1 MPRTHALPLVLLAAL
16 VGCLVAC
23 GSESD
28 GAGGTSVASSAP
40 IPDTTA
46 IIASVTKDAQLNAA
60 LPASITQAGALHL
73 ASYIQSA
80 PNNFYAAD
88 GKTPIGYEVD
98 LSKAIAAKL
107 GVGVEHQDMA
117 FGSLIT
123 SLQSGRIDATMA
135 AMSDT
140 KVRQQQIDFVDYF
153 TSGIAIMIRKGNP
166 DSISGPDTLCGKVV
180 AVVQGTSQ
188 QKFVTEQSGKCAQAG
203 KSAITITETE
213 SDNQNQTQL
222 RTGRVQAIVNDLPTA
237 VYVSRTAGDGKFF
250 EVVPG
255 EPIDGGPFGIGVTKQ
270 NRALAETLRSAVNGL
285 IADGTYGKI
294 LRAWGVEKG
303 AVKEAVINGGN

>member
-1 MPRTHALPLVLLAAL
+1 MSRTHALPLAL
-16 VGCLVAC
+16 VGALAGCLVAC
-23 GSESD
+23 AGESTSGS
-28 GAGGTSVASSAP
+28 GTSEAANSP
-40 IPDTTA
+40 IPDTTS
-46 IIASVTKDAQLNAA
+46 IISAVAKDPQLNAA
-60 LPASITQAGALHL
+60 LPASITQAGTLHL
-73 ASYIQSA
+73 ASYVQSA

-88 GKTPIGYEVD
+88 GKTPVGYEVD

-123 SLQSGRIDATMA
+123 SLQSGRVDATMA

-140 KVRQQQIDFVDYF
+140 KVRQEQIDFVDYF
-153 TSGIAIMIRKGNP
+153 TSGIAIMIRKGDP
-166 DSISGPDTLCGKVV
+166 DAISGPDALCGKAV
-180 AVVQGTSQ
+180 AVVQATSQ
-188 QKFVTEQSGKCAQAG
+188 QKFVAAQSGNCTRAG

-237 VYVSRTAGDGKFF
+237 VYVSRTAGAGKFF
-250 EVVPG
+250 DVVPG
-255 EPIDGGPFGIGVTKQ
+255 EPIDGGPFGIGVAKQ
-270 NRALAETLRSAVNGL
+270 NRALTETLQKAVNGL

-294 LRAWGVEKG
+294 LHAWGVEKG
-303 AVKEAVINGGN
+303 AIKEAVVNGGN